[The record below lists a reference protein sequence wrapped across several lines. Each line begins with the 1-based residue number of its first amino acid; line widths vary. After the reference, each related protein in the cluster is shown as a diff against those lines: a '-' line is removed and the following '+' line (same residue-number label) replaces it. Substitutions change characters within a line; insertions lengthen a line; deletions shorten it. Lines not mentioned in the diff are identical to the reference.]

1 MVVEDNK
8 SYLNTLNLGEKTR
21 FQILVPIGDIT
32 RITLSTVN
40 FAKALGDK
48 VTVVH
53 VSDDLEAIEKLKTKW
68 EATNVSV
75 PLVILESQYRSILTP
90 LLTYLDS
97 IHQRDSDEVVIV
109 VLPEFVAKHWWENVL
124 HNQTAFRLKAALLY
138 RPGMLVLN
146 VPYQLR

>member
-1 MVVEDNK
+1 
-8 SYLNTLNLGEKTR
+8 
-21 FQILVPIGDIT
+21 
-32 RITLSTVN
+32 LSTVN

-97 IHQRDSDEVVIV
+97 IHQRDSDEVVII